1 MFEKFT
7 LEQFVTDAASA
18 KPTPGGG
25 SVAALTASCGAALMA
40 MLCNLTAGKKGFESF
55 FDEMSRLAEK
65 YSAVYFAAIGGAGA
79 LYGNSIKKSECIAF
93 DDLLS
98 EAVHRL
104 EVENFPAVVAMDC
117 HGGNIYRQ

>member
-40 MLCNLTAGKKGFESF
+40 MLCNLTAGKKGFENF

-65 YSAVYFAAIGGAGA
+65 YSAAAKDFLADIDRDVDAFGCYMAA
-79 LYGNSIKKSECIAF
+79 LRLPK
-93 DDLLS
+93 DT
-98 EAVHRL
+98 EAQKAERAAAL
-104 EVENFPAVVAMDC
+104 W
-117 HGGNIYRQ
+117 RSRS